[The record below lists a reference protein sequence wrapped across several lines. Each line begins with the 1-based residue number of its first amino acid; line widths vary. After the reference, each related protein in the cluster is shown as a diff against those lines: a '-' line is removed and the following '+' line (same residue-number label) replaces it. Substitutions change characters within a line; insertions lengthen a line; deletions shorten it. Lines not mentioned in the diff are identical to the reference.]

1 MRGPLGLSAFEV
13 GMGGDGSRP
22 ERGIPSSRS
31 VLPIRSFRRSI
42 EPTDPGGGDATDVAL
57 DHRDRMDA
65 DPGV

>member
-1 MRGPLGLSAFEV
+1 
-13 GMGGDGSRP
+13 MGGDGSRP

-42 EPTDPGGGDATDVAL
+42 EPTDPGGGDATGVAL